1 MCFCLPHPRART
13 RSFFFFF
20 FFHAAPFPETRC
32 DGLYVLLRGPEMTPE
47 ESGPS
52 SSSPLSSMVGGTRAD
67 LSQVAGRGGCSWGR
81 GLSFL

>member
-1 MCFCLPHPRART
+1 MFLPPAPQGKDT
-13 RSFFFFF
+13 VFFFF

>member
-1 MCFCLPHPRART
+1 MFLPPAPQGKDT
-13 RSFFFFF
+13 VLFFFFF